1 MSFYVRAVVVFAI
14 LAALAVLA
22 WQLAET
28 PGEVALVW
36 HGWRIDTSAS
46 LLAVAVAAM
55 LGIGAA
61 LYAILHG
68 IRILPRRLAQ
78 ARERRRKEAGY
89 HALTKGMV
97 AIAAG
102 DAAEARRFA
111 KRASEL
117 LGRPPGALL
126 IGAQAAQL
134 EGRPD
139 QARLFYTAMLEAK
152 ETELLGLRGL
162 LTLAEQDGDRA
173 QAIELAER
181 ARLLAPKAQW
191 VLTRLFHLQIASRR
205 WEEAEKTLRQA
216 IAVRAVNEGAGRR
229 SDAVLLVQLSL
240 MADRNGDRTLAVERA
255 KKALALDESL
265 LPASL
270 QLAALYLA
278 GNEPRR
284 ARKAIEAAWRRQPH
298 PDLARLYALAL
309 AEPDSVKRYRAMAAL
324 EDAAP
329 QHVETHR
336 ALARAALDA
345 KLWGEARRHI
355 KAAGEGPDAGFCRLM
370 AELEQNES
378 GNTVAARDWLARVS
392 EADPE
397 PAWLCRTC
405 AATAREWSALC
416 GHCGDFDSLA
426 WGQAPRVAQ
435 LGAAPAGTVLANETA
450 RPDGAGA
457 PASGKAA
464 SAAPGDGAAKAS
476 ALNGKPGG
484 AGAERPALAQLTG
497 PGAPARSPAGPRA
510 APPS

>member
-1 MSFYVRAVVVFAI
+1 MSYYLRAVIVFGVV
-14 LAALAVLA
+14 AALAVLA

-46 LLAVAVAAM
+46 LVAVALAIVLA
-55 LGIGAA
+55 LGAL

-89 HALTKGMV
+89 YALTQGMV

-102 DAAEARRFA
+102 DAGEARRFA

-134 EGRPD
+134 DGRQD
-139 QARLFYTAMLEAK
+139 EAKKFYTAMIEAP

-162 LTLAEQDGDRA
+162 LALAEQNGDRA
-173 QAIELAER
+173 QALALAER
-181 ARLLAPKAQW
+181 ARTLAPKTPW

-205 WEEAEKTLRQA
+205 WEAAETTLRQA
-216 IAVRAVNEGAGRR
+216 IAAKAVGEGAGRR
-229 SDAVLLVQLSL
+229 SDAVLFVQLSL
-240 MADRNGDRTLAVERA
+240 MAERNGDRVLAVERA
-255 KKALALDESL
+255 KKALSLDETL

-284 ARKAIEAAWRRQPH
+284 ARKTIEAAWRRQPH

-309 AEPDSVKRYRAMAAL
+309 AEPDAVKRYRALAPL
-324 EDAAP
+324 EEAAP
-329 QHVETHR
+329 AHVETHR
-336 ALARAALDA
+336 ALARAAFEA

-355 KAAGEGPDAGFCRLM
+355 KAAGERPDAAFCRLM
-370 AELEQNES
+370 AELEQSE
-378 GNTVAARDWLARVS
+378 GANTAAARDWLARAS

-397 PAWLCRTC
+397 PAWLCRSC

-426 WGQAPRVAQ
+426 WGQAPRVAALAQ
-435 LGAAPAGTVLANETA
+435 APSGTVLAAETIA
-450 RPDGAGA
+450 AENGAK
-457 PASGKAA
+457 P
-464 SAAPGDGAAKAS
+464 AAPVPAATAP
-476 ALNGKPGG
+476 KP
-484 AGAERPALAQLTG
+484 APLAQLTG
-497 PGAPARSPAGPRA
+497 PDAPSRSAHPKALS
-510 APPS
+510 PP

>member
-1 MSFYVRAVVVFAI
+1 MSFYLRAVVVFGV
-14 LAALAVLA
+14 LTALAILA
-22 WQLAET
+22 WQLAQA

-36 HGWRIDTSAS
+36 HGWRVDTSAS
-46 LLAVAVAAM
+46 LVAVALAVVLA
-55 LGIGAA
+55 LGAL
-61 LYAILHG
+61 LYAVVHG

-89 HALTKGMV
+89 YALTQGMV

-139 QARLFYTAMLEAK
+139 QARKFYAAMIEAQQ
-152 ETELLGLRGL
+152 TELLGLRGL
-162 LTLAEQDGDRA
+162 LALAEQEGDRA
-173 QAIELAER
+173 KALALAER
-181 ARLLAPKAQW
+181 ARALAPKTPW
-191 VLTRLFHLQIASRR
+191 VLTRLFHLQIAARR
-205 WEEAEKTLRQA
+205 WEAAETTLRQA
-216 IAVRAVNEGAGRR
+216 IAAKAVAESAGKR

-240 MADRNGDRTLAVERA
+240 MAERNGDRTLAIERA
-255 KKALALDESL
+255 KKALALDETL

-284 ARKAIEAAWRRQPH
+284 ARKTIAAAWRRQPH

-309 AEPDSVKRYRAMAAL
+309 AETDPVKRYRALAL
-324 EDAAP
+324 VDEAAP
-329 QHVETHR
+329 EHVETRR

-345 KLWGEARRHI
+345 RLWGEARRHI
-355 KAAGEGPDAGFCRLM
+355 KAAGDAPDAGFCRLM
-370 AELEQNES
+370 AELEQSE
-378 GNTVAARDWLARVS
+378 GANTAAARDWLARAAGA
-392 EADPE
+392 EPE
-397 PAWLCRTC
+397 PAWLCRSC

-426 WGQAPRVAQ
+426 WGQAPRVAALAQ
-435 LGAAPAGTVLANETA
+435 APSGTVLAAEAAGAETVVGRGREGGGAPPRAGNAGAAPAGAKTE
-450 RPDGAGA
+450 
-457 PASGKAA
+457 
-464 SAAPGDGAAKAS
+464 AAK
-476 ALNGKPGG
+476 
-484 AGAERPALAQLTG
+484 PAPMAQLTG
-497 PGAPARSPAGPRA
+497 PGTASRSAHPKAVT
-510 APPS
+510 PP

>member
-1 MSFYVRAVVVFAI
+1 MSFFLRAVVVFI
-14 LAALAVLA
+14 VLAALAVLA

-46 LLAVAVAAM
+46 FLA
-55 LGIGAA
+55 AA
-61 LYAILHG
+61 LLGVLAFGALLYAVLHG

-78 ARERRRKEAGY
+78 ARDRRRKEAGY
-89 HALTKGMV
+89 YALTKGMV

-139 QARLFYTAMLEAK
+139 QAKQFYTAMLGAK

-162 LTLAEQDGDRA
+162 LSLAEQAGDRA
-173 QAIELAER
+173 QAIDLAER
-181 ARLLAPKAQW
+181 ARALAPKAPW
-191 VLTRLFHLQIASRR
+191 VLTRLFHLQIASRC
-205 WEEAEKTLRQA
+205 WEAAETTLRQA
-216 IAVRAVNEGAGRR
+216 IAAKAVAEGMGKH

-240 MADRNGDRTLAVERA
+240 MAERNGDRTLALERA
-255 KKALALDESL
+255 RRALSLDEAL

-270 QLAALYLA
+270 QLAALHLA

-284 ARKAIEAAWRRQPH
+284 ARKVIEAAWRRQPH

-309 AEPDSVKRYRAMAAL
+309 AEPDAVKRYRALAPLEEMAPEHA
-324 EDAAP
+324 EA
-329 QHVETHR
+329 HR
-336 ALARAALDA
+336 ALARAAFEA
-345 KLWGEARRHI
+345 RLWGEARRHI
-355 KAAGEGPDAGFCRLM
+355 KAAGEARDAGFCRLM
-370 AELEQNES
+370 AEVEQSE
-378 GNTVAARDWLARVS
+378 GANTAAARDWLAKAS

-397 PAWLCRTC
+397 PAWLCRAC
-405 AATAREWSALC
+405 GASAREWSALC

-426 WGQAPRVAQ
+426 WGQAPRVAALAQ
-435 LGAAPAGTVLANETA
+435 APSGTVLAAESVGEATA
-450 RPDGAGA
+450 AAANGA
-457 PASGKAA
+457 PGMPPAPPA
-464 SAAPGDGAAKAS
+464 SAPAPM
-476 ALNGKPGG
+476 P
-484 AGAERPALAQLTG
+484 LAQLTG
-497 PGAPARSPAGPRA
+497 PDAAARSPQPKALS
-510 APPS
+510 PP

>member
-1 MSFYVRAVVVFAI
+1 MSFFLRAIVVFVV

-46 LLAVAVAAM
+46 FVAAAL
-55 LGIGAA
+55 LGVLALGAL
-61 LYAILHG
+61 LYAVLHG

-89 HALTKGMV
+89 YALTKGMV

-139 QARLFYTAMLEAK
+139 EARKFYGAMLQAK

-162 LTLAEQDGDRA
+162 LALAEQEGDRA
-173 QAIELAER
+173 QAIELAEK
-181 ARLLAPKAQW
+181 ARSLAPKAPW
-191 VLTRLFHLQIASRR
+191 VLTRLFHLQIAARR
-205 WEEAEKTLRQA
+205 WEAAETTLRQA
-216 IAVRAVNEGAGRR
+216 IAAKAVAEGTGKH

-240 MADRNGDRTLAVERA
+240 MAERNGDRTLALERA
-255 KKALALDESL
+255 RRALSLDEAL

-270 QLAALYLA
+270 QLAALHLA

-284 ARKAIEAAWRRQPH
+284 ARKIIEAAWRRQPH

-309 AEPDSVKRYRAMAAL
+309 AEPDAVKRYRALAAL
-324 EDAAP
+324 EELAP
-329 QHVETHR
+329 EHVEAHR
-336 ALARAALDA
+336 ALARAALEA

-355 KAAGEGPDAGFCRLM
+355 KGAGEARDAGFCRLM
-370 AELEQNES
+370 AELAQSE
-378 GNTVAARDWLARVS
+378 GADTAASRDWLARAS

-397 PAWLCRTC
+397 PAWLCRSC
-405 AATAREWSALC
+405 GASAREWSALC

-426 WGQAPRVAQ
+426 WGQAPRVAP
-435 LGAAPAGTVLANETA
+435 LVHAPSGTVLAA
-450 RPDGAGA
+450 DAVAADKSGAAPDGPPMP
-457 PASGKAA
+457 PAAA
-464 SAAPGDGAAKAS
+464 DTPM
-476 ALNGKPGG
+476 P
-484 AGAERPALAQLTG
+484 LAQLTG
-497 PGAPARSPAGPRA
+497 PSAAARSPQPKALS
-510 APPS
+510 PP

>member
-1 MSFYVRAVVVFAI
+1 MTFYIRALIVLAV

-46 LLAVAVAAM
+46 FVAAILAVC
-55 LGIGAA
+55 LGAGAL

-89 HALTKGMV
+89 HALTRGMV

-111 KRASEL
+111 DRASNL

-139 QARLFYTAMLEAK
+139 QARKFYTAMLEQR

-162 LTLAEQDGDRA
+162 LGLAEQAGDRA
-173 QAIELAER
+173 EALALAER
-181 ARLLAPKAQW
+181 ARALAPKAPW
-191 VLTRLFHLQIASRR
+191 ALTRLFHLQIGARR
-205 WEEAEKTLRQA
+205 WEAAEQTLRQA
-216 IAVRAVNEGAGRR
+216 LAVRALPETAAKR
-229 SDAVLLVQLSL
+229 SDAVVLVQLSL
-240 MADRNGDRTLAVERA
+240 MAERNGDRPLAVERA
-255 KKALALDESL
+255 RRALALDPPL

-270 QLAALYLA
+270 QLAALHIA
-278 GNEPRR
+278 ADEPRR
-284 ARKAIEAAWRRQPH
+284 ARKILAAAWRVQPH
-298 PDLARLYALAL
+298 PDVARLYILASG
-309 AEPDSVKRYRAMAAL
+309 ETDPIKRYQAL
-324 EDAAP
+324 
-329 QHVETHR
+329 QTLETDSAEKTEVQR

-345 KLWGEARRHI
+345 KLWGEARRHVQG
-355 KAAGEGPDAGFCRLM
+355 AVLDAGFCRLM
-370 AELEQNES
+370 AELEQSES
-378 GNTVAARDWLARVS
+378 GNAAAARDWLAKAS

-397 PAWLCRTC
+397 PAWICRAC
-405 AATAREWSALC
+405 ASAAREWSALC

-426 WGQAPRVAQ
+426 WGQARRVVA
-435 LGAAPAGTVLANETA
+435 LAAAPAGTIVAGTVLSGTDSDPAHAKPGN
-450 RPDGAGA
+450 GAA
-457 PASGKAA
+457 PVAAGPA
-464 SAAPGDGAAKAS
+464 SAAGSGAARGAS
-476 ALNGKPGG
+476 P
-484 AGAERPALAQLTG
+484 AQLTG
-497 PGAPARSPAGPRA
+497 PGPAGRSPATPGA
-510 APPS
+510 SPPA

>member
-1 MSFYVRAVVVFAI
+1 MSFYLRAVIVFGV

-22 WQLAET
+22 WQLAEA
-28 PGEVALVW
+28 PGEMSLLW
-36 HGWRIDTSAS
+36 HGWRVDTSAS
-46 LLAVAVAAM
+46 FVAAALLAVLA
-55 LGIGAA
+55 LGAL
-61 LYAILHG
+61 LYAILRG

-89 HALTKGMV
+89 YALTKGMV

-139 QARLFYTAMLEAK
+139 QAKKFYTAMIEAK

-162 LTLAEQDGDRA
+162 LTLAEQDGDRGKA
-173 QAIELAER
+173 LEIAER
-181 ARLLAPKAQW
+181 ARTLAPKTPW
-191 VLTRLFHLQIASRR
+191 VLTRLFHLQIAARR
-205 WEEAEKTLRQA
+205 WEAAETTLRQA
-216 IAVRAVNEGAGRR
+216 IAAKAVGEGAGRR

-240 MADRNGDRTLAVERA
+240 MAERNGDRTLAVERA
-255 KKALALDESL
+255 KKALALDETL

-284 ARKAIEAAWRRQPH
+284 ARRVIEAAWRRQPH
-298 PDLARLYALAL
+298 PDLARLHALAL
-309 AEPDSVKRYRAMAAL
+309 AEPDGVKRYRALTAL
-324 EDAAP
+324 EEAAP
-329 QHVETHR
+329 EHVETHR
-336 ALARAALDA
+336 ALARAGLEA

-355 KAAGEGPDAGFCRLM
+355 KAAGETRDAGFCRLM

-378 GNTVAARDWLARVS
+378 ANAAAARDWLAKAS

-397 PAWLCRTC
+397 PAWLCRAC

-426 WGQAPRVAQ
+426 WGQAPRVAALAQ
-435 LGAAPAGTVLANETA
+435 APSGTVLAAELAAPGDAAPAGSAANGTDS
-450 RPDGAGA
+450 RAGA
-457 PASGKAA
+457 ASGQAT
-464 SAAPGDGAAKAS
+464 GA
-476 ALNGKPGG
+476 KP
-484 AGAERPALAQLTG
+484 PPLAQLTG
-497 PGAPARSPAGPRA
+497 PGTAVRSPHPRA
-510 APPS
+510 LSPP

>member
-1 MSFYVRAVVVFAI
+1 MRFYLRAVVVFAL
-14 LAALAVLA
+14 LAALAVIA

-46 LLAVAVAAM
+46 LVAVALAVFFA
-55 LGIGAA
+55 LGAL

-89 HALTKGMV
+89 HALTRGMV

-111 KRASEL
+111 ERAAQL

-139 QARLFYTAMLEAK
+139 QARKFYAAMVEER

-162 LTLAEQDGDRA
+162 LGLAEQAGERE
-173 QAIELAER
+173 QALALAER
-181 ARLLAPKAQW
+181 ARTLAPKAPW
-191 VLTRLFHLQIASRR
+191 ALTRLFHLQIAARR
-205 WEEAEKTLRQA
+205 WEAAEQTLRQA
-216 IAVRAVNEGAGRR
+216 IAVRAVAEGAGKR
-229 SDAVLLVQLSL
+229 SDAVVLVQLSL
-240 MADRNGDRTLAVERA
+240 MAERNGDRILAVERA
-255 KKALALDESL
+255 RRALALDAAL

-270 QLAALYLA
+270 QLAALHIA
-278 GNEPRR
+278 GGELRR
-284 ARKAIEAAWRRQPH
+284 ARKILAAAWRRQPH

-309 AEPDSVKRYRAMAAL
+309 AETDPIKRYQAMGTL
-324 EDAAP
+324 ETESTDTGE
-329 QHVETHR
+329 VHR

-345 KLWGEARRHI
+345 KLWGEARRHVQ
-355 KAAGEGPDAGFCRLM
+355 AAGTAPDAGFCRLM
-370 AELEQNES
+370 AELEQSES
-378 GNTVAARDWLARVS
+378 GNAAAARDWLAKAS

-397 PAWLCRTC
+397 PAWICRAC
-405 AATAREWSALC
+405 AAAAREWSALC

-426 WGQAPRVAQ
+426 WGQARRVAA
-435 LGAAPAGTVLANETA
+435 LAAAPAGTVVAGTVLAG
-450 RPDGAGA
+450 DA
-457 PASGKAA
+457 PAGDAATDDRGPSGSSKNGA
-464 SAAPGDGAAKAS
+464 SAG
-476 ALNGKPGG
+476 L
-484 AGAERPALAQLTG
+484 AGRPAALAQLTG
-497 PGAPARSPAGPRA
+497 PGPAGRSPATPGT
-510 APPS
+510 PPPV